1 MKLWNKLKK
10 HKNKDRADKSKE
22 AIENIQDDG
31 AVEVL
36 HRDQIDLR
44 DGQQRGKFVK
54 SALDQIK
61 DAETAIAQLTKE
73 YSIVTSYLTDM
84 EEIEALPPEEKSEL
98 VEIAEK
104 ITAAEKEKVLYEGGT
119 ERLSEDIFRQIER
132 MEEEVTAGIAKL
144 SEAEDFQ
151 EKIHGDMK
159 RLSGEQHA
167 YRYRKHELQNTMVN
181 MRGILIVVFFAF
193 LTCVIILAILQS
205 MLRMEVS
212 IGYMAA
218 SAATALAVFFTY
230 MKYMDAAKEKKKV
243 EKAINRL
250 ILLLNRVKIRYVN
263 NTNLLEYL
271 QIKYKVNSSKELEN
285 NWVLYQKEKEEREK
299 FKELHAE
306 LDFQQK
312 ELLRI
317 LRRFQIKD
325 PEIWLRQTEAICN
338 HNEMVEIRHSL
349 ILRRQ
354 KLRKQMEYNE
364 KLAENGQME
373 IRSLAEE
380 YPTYGPEIMKMVSD
394 YEEKR

>member
-104 ITAAEKEKVLYEGGT
+104 ITAAEKEKVLYEGDT